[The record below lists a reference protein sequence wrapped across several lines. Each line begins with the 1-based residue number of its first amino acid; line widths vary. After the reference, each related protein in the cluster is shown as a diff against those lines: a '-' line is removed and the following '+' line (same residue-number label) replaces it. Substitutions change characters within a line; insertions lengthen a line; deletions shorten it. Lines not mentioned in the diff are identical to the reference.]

1 MEHYEAGLREDFR
14 AHLYVPHPFAKADFV
29 FRQIVK
35 MADLN
40 SRLAGLF
47 QNQRPAN
54 LILAKR

>member
-1 MEHYEAGLREDFR
+1 VEHYEAGLREDFR
-14 AHLYVPHPFAKADFV
+14 AYLYVPHLFSKADFL

-54 LILAKR
+54 LILPKR